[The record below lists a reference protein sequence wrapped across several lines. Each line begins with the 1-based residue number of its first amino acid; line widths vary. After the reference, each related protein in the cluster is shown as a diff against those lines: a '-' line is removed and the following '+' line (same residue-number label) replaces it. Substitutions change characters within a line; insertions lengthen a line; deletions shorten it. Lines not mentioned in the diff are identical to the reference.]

1 MATTLVMAVCA
12 LVTIIAATFMV
23 AAWRRRVSFEITVL
37 AIGSAL
43 GLTAIDVMYR
53 HVALPIYLV
62 DLVAEVTLAFAWAAG
77 LYRQSYILAM
87 AQTQFANAH
96 PPNLLHLDRKRNRA
110 ETITRLQS

>member
-1 MATTLVMAVCA
+1 MTVGV
-12 LVTIIAATFMV
+12 LVTIIAVTFMV

-43 GLTAIDVMYR
+43 GLTAMDVIYVYR
-53 HVALPIYLV
+53 QVALPIYLV

-87 AQTQFANAH
+87 AQTQSADAH
-96 PPNLLHLDRKRNRA
+96 PPNVLHLDRKEIVRR
-110 ETITRLQS
+110 Q